1 VAISPE
7 DMLVTGSQDG
17 TARLW
22 DLTAKDPAADPVV
35 LRGHRSG
42 ITAVALSPNNSRL
55 ITGSDDS
62 TARLWLLLLL
72 QMKDL
77 IDLVRTIVGRNFSS
91 NESQLYF
98 PSEKYHKTFDELPG
112 PDQSVTPKTI
122 EELEVFHLQ
131 RNIKH

>member
-1 VAISPE
+1 LTAKDPAADPVVLRGHERAITALAISQE

-42 ITAVALSPNNSRL
+42 ITAVALNPNNSWL
-55 ITGSDDS
+55 ITGSEDS
-62 TARLWLLLLL
+62 TARLWLL

-77 IDLVRTIVGRNFSS
+77 IDLARTIVVRNFSS
-91 NESQLYF
+91 NESQLFF
-98 PSEKYHKTFDELPG
+98 PGQPYHQTFPDLPG
-112 PDQSVTPKTI
+112 PED
-122 EELEVFHLQ
+122 
-131 RNIKH
+131 